1 MEEKTR
7 YTFTKKRTCALLT
20 VIIMILNMFSP
31 YGVLMHQVQAAGPAA
46 GEPYYEL
53 SILKP
58 SENKAEIDDIMTI
71 ATEEDEDEAKAK
83 NPAIFYY
90 YFDYVNGYA
99 DTLAEVT
106 QRAIVVQLKIK
117 GCSTVG
123 GGSIN
128 LQYNSSKLTPAYEKI
143 TKKAANLLEATDYSD
158 FATTGWGSEDIVELN
173 KETGQILLVGSM
185 SAGQISSG
193 KKYIDDG
200 ETVATYVFK
209 LADGVTIDD
218 LTTDDFTSVPHGQ
231 VLTGLRIGYNDGLDY
246 VDGNPYLKFDGFA
259 QGKPQVTGIT
269 LKTPPTKDTYYNTE
283 NLDFTGGVITVN
295 YDSGDPKDINIADEI
310 AAGTLTVNSTTASDT
325 TKKVTFTYEGQT
337 VDFEYYTLD
346 SIAKKT
352 NLNKMDY
359 EHNDNVVFTGGK
371 LEATYKNLAGAS
383 KTVEIDI
390 PTDLGNG
397 NLTVNNSN
405 TAKANVD
412 NKVLTYSYHGK
423 TTTMTLNVTDPIDSI
438 SITKRPANMTFDD
451 GDSIDLTGVE
461 ISPRTRSGKTLPA
474 IALPDARVTASTNI
488 ASVNAIPLADRWQV
502 SETSLTAGK
511 QTITLTF
518 EGKTADLEITVNDVV
533 NSVTITKQPTAKNK
547 YGINASQLDFT
558 GLEATVTTNGGGSF
572 KVGPNSL
579 NIDTST
585 FVSNSVNEQNFQAS
599 YGSVNVTN
607 NVKITLTNYITG
619 IEVTFP
625 DTEFNYGTTLAEAI
639 ANATYKEVYAD
650 NTRSSAKAITAGMV
664 TGYNGTP
671 AASLFNSSG
680 EYGENLSIKLTSTSN
695 PFDILPAVASQA
707 ITIKDV
713 IDETNA
719 ISIKYKPTMTYN
731 YGEAFRTNGGMITLH
746 YKSGRTRDVSM
757 GSTDVKVTETDGTTI
772 NMSPTGASTNGQFTK
787 SLKVTYTE
795 GTKTYSATLST
806 LTINEVLKS
815 IKVNSPKTDF
825 IHSDPFNIGS
835 GTITATYE
843 SENTETLSEND
854 VTFTETTGGGAVNT
868 SPAVSDYTNNSLTKN
883 VTASYTLRGVTK
895 TDNYNITIKNPM
907 ESIKIGTSPKASYDL
922 NESTA
927 NAGGTII
934 VVRKAGNE
942 DTQAV
947 PIQDGWIS
955 NLTTNTVGS
964 RDATVTYTL
973 DRNYKNY
980 NLSIYS
986 CK

>member
-31 YGVLMHQVQAAGPAA
+31 YGVLMHQVQAAEPLA

-58 SENKAEIDDIMTI
+58 STDASYIDTIYSPDDDAATFWYYWDYMTGNAASIAEST
-71 ATEEDEDEAKAK
+71 T
-83 NPAIFYY
+83 
-90 YFDYVNGYA
+90 
-99 DTLAEVT
+99 
-106 QRAIVVQLKIK
+106 RAVVVQLKIK
-117 GCSTVG
+117 GCSTVNSG
-123 GGSIN
+123 VIN
-128 LQYNSSKLTPAYEKI
+128 LWYDNSMLTPTYQK
-143 TKKAANLLEATDYSD
+143 
-158 FATTGWGSEDIVELN
+158 TTM
-173 KETGQILLVGSM
+173 VGRPP
-185 SAGQISSG
+185 
-193 KKYIDDG
+193 
-200 ETVATYVFK
+200 VATYSLADASDLSEFATINWESTVKATTALDTSASEIAIDGYGASK
-209 LADGVTIDD
+209 LADGTIIAEFVFKLGDGKTIDD
-218 LTTDDFTSVPHGQ
+218 ITTDMFTVKPNASNDN
-231 VLTGLRIGYNDGLDY
+231 GLKLVYFPYGDNRDEAVEGK
-246 VDGNPYLKFDGFA
+246 PYLKFDGFA

-346 SIAKKT
+346 SIAKKA

-438 SITKRPANMTFDD
+438 AITKRPANMTFDD

-533 NSVTITKQPTAKNK
+533 KSVTITKQPTAKNK

-579 NIDTST
+579 NIDTSA